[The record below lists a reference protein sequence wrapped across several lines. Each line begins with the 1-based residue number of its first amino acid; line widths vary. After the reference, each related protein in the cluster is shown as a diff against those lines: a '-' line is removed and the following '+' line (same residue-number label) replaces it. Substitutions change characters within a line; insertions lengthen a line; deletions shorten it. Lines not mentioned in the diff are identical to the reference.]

1 MFAQPLVGRRHHQRT
16 PFWIFPHLLQIV
28 CVLVDVPELVN
39 DNLLIDHLDVTTSK
53 PIDKFSP
60 FLVSFARACVILC
73 IDALF
78 VRGDFFLVTNET
90 NPVLERS
97 VRNMS
102 WQRLN
107 VAHVDE
113 LICVC
118 LKVCVDTVAPTEPL
132 GFGQL
137 TRELKCDIDVRGT
150 RLPFLACDPNSTAKI
165 TSV

>member
-1 MFAQPLVGRRHHQRT
+1 MRFMNVRSTARWTTTSSTYSVL
-16 PFWIFPHLLQIV
+16 IFPHLLQIV

-90 NPVLERS
+90 NP
-97 VRNMS
+97 S
-102 WQRLN
+102 WS
-107 VAHVDE
+107 A
-113 LICVC
+113 
-118 LKVCVDTVAPTEPL
+118 
-132 GFGQL
+132 
-137 TRELKCDIDVRGT
+137 
-150 RLPFLACDPNSTAKI
+150 ACAT
-165 TSV
+165 